1 MIRITVVEGADLKT
15 HEFAQDV
22 VTIGRS
28 SENAFCIRETSLSRI
43 HCEIAAVQGK
53 FILLNHAKTNGT
65 LLNGKPVG
73 EAVLKPGDELLCGR
87 VRMKFE
93 GGEAPAPAGGEEGG
107 ARKKLHRRRRE

>member
-1 MIRITVVEGADLKT
+1 MIRITVVEGAEAKT

-28 SENAFCIRETSLSRI
+28 SENAFCIRESSLSRV

-53 FILLNHAKTNGT
+53 FILLNHAMTNGT

-73 EAVLKPGDELLCGR
+73 EAVLKAGDEILCGR

-93 GGEAPAPAGGEEGG
+93 GGEAPVPEADAGSG
-107 ARKKLHRRRRE
+107 ARRKLHRRRRD